1 LIYAVCGLV
10 FVTVV
15 FLCYFRLRYKRLPF
29 QKSKEEHGVHP
40 DFAPKKS
47 SDMNLRLKLLE
58 QEKKSRDRYTQPL
71 EPNMMNVLM
80 QESMEAKLRD
90 ERDAEEGGA
99 LVVAAPHSKSKKID
113 SRHGEEASAPPHPI
127 ASLVRSG
134 VLMPPRSSVV
144 DGANRKML
152 TESGGAGA
160 PEKLEIQG
168 GGTVAADF
176 RRTNPGEADWEV
188 SIKVSFFFETH
199 FFLNARACSMSSTPP
214 PPPLPL
220 LRCV

>member
-1 LIYAVCGLV
+1 MFGLRRLV
-10 FVTVV
+10 FLTGAY
-15 FLCYFRLRYKRLPF
+15 LGYFRLRYKRLPF
-29 QKSKEEHGVHP
+29 QKSEEQSVHP

-47 SDMNLRLKLLE
+47 SDKNLRLKLLE
-58 QEKKSRDRYTQPL
+58 REKKSRALYTEAL

-80 QESMEAKLRD
+80 QESMAAKMRD
-90 ERDAEEGGA
+90 ERDAEEVGA

-113 SRHGEEASAPPHPI
+113 SRHGEEVSAPPHPI

-152 TESGGAGA
+152 TQSGGAGA
-160 PEKLEIQG
+160 PEKLEILG

-176 RRTNPGEADWEV
+176 LPGEADWEV
-188 SIKVSFFFETH
+188 SIKVSFSNTLATH
-199 FFLNARACSMSSTPP
+199 
-214 PPPLPL
+214 
-220 LRCV
+220 